1 VVTTVVSHASA
12 MSRAARSRVAAATAA
27 IAVAAGLAAG
37 CTSTSRPHLGSPS
50 ASTPSASA
58 APPPGSVPSTASSRP
73 GHPSTPPSG
82 EFTFAFAG
90 DVHFAERTAAL
101 LAHPAT
107 AFGPAAPPLRRAD
120 LAMVN
125 LETAITTRG
134 EPAPKDFHF
143 RTPATALTALRD
155 AGIDLATMANNH
167 AADYGPV
174 GLSDTL
180 AAIRRSGFPVVG
192 IGANAAA
199 AFAPWRTTVH
209 GVKVAVIAASQVRD
223 ETLANYSAGPSSPG
237 IARADSPRLVA
248 AVRAAKAAGYVVVV
262 YLHWGIEFQ
271 NCPDGDQRGLA
282 DSLARAG
289 ATAIIGTHVHVLQ
302 GAGWRPDGAYVAYG
316 LGNYLW
322 WRSFGNTQDDNGVL
336 TLTFRHARV
345 VAARFAPAHLD
356 GRGIPVPSTGAEA
369 RRINAQWAQART
381 CAGLASAPSH

>member
-1 VVTTVVSHASA
+1 
-12 MSRAARSRVAAATAA
+12 MSRAARSHVAAVAVLAVIAVLATA
-27 IAVAAGLAAG
+27 
-37 CTSTSRPHLGSPS
+37 CTSASRPRLGSPS
-50 ASTPSASA
+50 TPATSSRSTPSSAPSATRTTHPPA
-58 APPPGSVPSTASSRP
+58 API
-73 GHPSTPPSG
+73 G

-90 DVHFAERTAAL
+90 DVHFTERTAAL
-101 LAHPAT
+101 LADPAT
-107 AFGPAAPPLRRAD
+107 AFGPAAPALRRAD

-180 AAIRRSGFPVVG
+180 AAIRRSHFPVVG
-192 IGANAAA
+192 IGADADA

-223 ETLANYSAGPSSPG
+223 ETLANYSAGASSPG
-237 IARADSPRLVA
+237 IASADSERLA
-248 AVRAAKAAGYVVVV
+248 SAVRAAKAAGYVVVV
-262 YLHWGIEFQ
+262 YLHWGVEFQ
-271 NCPDGDQRGLA
+271 DCPNGDQRGLA
-282 DSLARAG
+282 DTLARAG

-322 WRSFGNTQDDNGVL
+322 WRSFGNTQDDTGLL
-336 TLTFRHARV
+336 TLTFRHDQV

-356 GRGIPVPSTGAEA
+356 SRGIPVPATGAEA
-369 RRINAQWAQART
+369 TRINAQWAHVRT
-381 CAGLASAPSH
+381 CAGLSAKPPG

>member
-1 VVTTVVSHASA
+1 
-12 MSRAARSRVAAATAA
+12 MSWAARSRIGIVAV
-27 IAVAAGLAAG
+27 IAVFVTS
-37 CTSTSRPHLGSPS
+37 CTSAARPHLGS
-50 ASTPSASA
+50 
-58 APPPGSVPSTASSRP
+58 APPSTSSPSSPSSPSV
-73 GHPSTPPSG
+73 GPSTPAASTSHPPAPPTG

-90 DVHFAERTAAL
+90 DVHFTERTAAL
-101 LAHPAT
+101 LADPAT
-107 AFGPAAPPLRRAD
+107 AFGPAAPALRRAD

-167 AADYGPV
+167 AADYGSV

-180 AAIRRSGFPVVG
+180 AAIRGSHFPVVG
-192 IGANAAA
+192 IGPNADA

-223 ETLANYSAGPSSPG
+223 ETLANYSAGASSPG
-237 IARADSPRLVA
+237 IASADSDRLVS

-262 YLHWGIEFQ
+262 YLHWGVEFQ
-271 NCPDGDQRGLA
+271 DCPNGDQRGLA
-282 DSLARAG
+282 DTLARAG

-322 WRSFGNTQDDNGVL
+322 WRSFGNTQDDNGLL

-345 VAARFAPAHLD
+345 VAARFTPAHLD
-356 GRGIPVPSTGAEA
+356 NRGIPVPATGAEA
-369 RRINAQWAQART
+369 TRINTQWTHVRD
-381 CAGLASAPSH
+381 CAGLSAKPPA